1 MSFEVSFPEPPPKV
15 IVETPFM
22 IEVMDGVMRNQLA
35 GNMSCWYGNAGIG
48 KTTMAELL
56 EAKINEAFNKNQAH
70 PNAFRAKH
78 YQVGENSEGGSVQ
91 KQGIKAVYVAMDITL
106 TEGEY

>member
-1 MSFEVSFPEPPPKV
+1 MSFEIFFPEPKPKV

-35 GNMSCWYGNAGIG
+35 GNMSCWYGHSGIG

-56 EAKINEAFNKNQAH
+56 EAKINEAFGKNQMN

-78 YQVGENSEGGSVQ
+78 YQVGENSEGGSEQ
-91 KQGIKAVYVAMDITL
+91 KRGIKIVYVAM
-106 TEGEY
+106 G